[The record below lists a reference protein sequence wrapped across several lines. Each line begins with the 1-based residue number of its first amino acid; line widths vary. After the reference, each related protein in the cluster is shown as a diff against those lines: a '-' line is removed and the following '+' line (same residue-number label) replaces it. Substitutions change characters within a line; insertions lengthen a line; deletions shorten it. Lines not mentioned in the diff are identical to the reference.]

1 MKNIY
6 TSQKNGKI
14 YVINNCIE
22 TFKVNNIII
31 SIEKEIRKKHYYI
44 CYKNLILLHDHSLN
58 SEKLKEL
65 FIKKLNDN
73 MESEIEQEKWIIN
86 FYDDFKD
93 KNSQLK

>member
-1 MKNIY
+1 MKSIY
-6 TSQKNGKI
+6 TSQSNGKI

-31 SIEKEIRKKHYYI
+31 SIEKEIRKENYYI
-44 CYKNLILLHDHSLN
+44 CYKNLILFHDHNLN
-58 SEKLKEL
+58 LEKLKEL

-73 MESEIEQEKWIIN
+73 RESEIEQEKWIIN